1 MQEESSKGKNT
12 GISSTGIGSPH
23 KESKPT
29 APKTPPPEISQDC
42 GGGNCAASVGQQG
55 GITAGVLNLGPP
67 VPKCEVTRLAGPDK
81 ESDGTNYATTFQ
93 LVLVSQSS
101 VGLLLVQAEA
111 PNVQQVIAV
120 RRGAEF
126 KLHK

>member
-1 MQEESSKGKNT
+1 
-12 GISSTGIGSPH
+12 
-23 KESKPT
+23 
-29 APKTPPPEISQDC
+29 
-42 GGGNCAASVGQQG
+42 
-55 GITAGVLNLGPP
+55 